1 MKTTVKRKIYEDG
14 EIPLSTDSPKKSMK
28 KVPVSMAPPAPP
40 KVIAV
45 PTSQVVV
52 TAGLQRPTTGASSI
66 KSSKTAGEHSL
77 MHSFVLHFIFTLKKK
92 KILLSFRLI

>member
-1 MKTTVKRKIYEDG
+1 MKTTVKRKFYEDG
-14 EIPLSTDSPKKSMK
+14 GVPLSTDSPKKSTK

-52 TAGLQRPTTGASSI
+52 TTGLQRPTTGASSI

-77 MHSFVLHFIFTLKKK
+77 MYLIAFHFYTCKK
-92 KILLSFRLI
+92 KIFLFN